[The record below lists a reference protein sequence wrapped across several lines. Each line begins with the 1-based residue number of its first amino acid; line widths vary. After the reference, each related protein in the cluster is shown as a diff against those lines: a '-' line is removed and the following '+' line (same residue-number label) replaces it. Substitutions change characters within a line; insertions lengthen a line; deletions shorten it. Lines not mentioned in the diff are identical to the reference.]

1 MLKEIPVPDAPTRDE
16 IALLARMAGLTLP
29 DAYFDQLVSAYG
41 NVRELIDT
49 LPSSRPR
56 GDEPAHVFVPEK
68 FLPEGQ
74 SS

>member
-1 MLKEIPVPDAPTRDE
+1 MSEAPSRE
-16 IALLARMAGLTLP
+16 EVALLARMAGLSLP
-29 DAYFDQLVSAYG
+29 DVYFDQLVAAYG

-49 LPSSRPR
+49 LPRNRPR

-74 SS
+74 